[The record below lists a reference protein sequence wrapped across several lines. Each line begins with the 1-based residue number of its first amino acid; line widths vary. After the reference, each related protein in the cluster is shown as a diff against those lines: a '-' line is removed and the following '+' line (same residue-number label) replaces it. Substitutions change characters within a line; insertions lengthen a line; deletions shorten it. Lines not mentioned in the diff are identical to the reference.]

1 MSFRKYGGLQF
12 ASKHNAVASHYN
24 TSSNLIVTQNVGQP
38 NSYINFLSDISGNI
52 SIYGDFDLS
61 GNLRVQED
69 IDCSGNITASKIYLT
84 EPFHSY
90 ASNEVVP
97 KTYVDTVGSGLIPYG
112 RVKAISTYDSSAN
125 NTTYPVPIGT
135 AVSNPFLVDG
145 VSIGVGNNVLL
156 NDQGSNSGQDPS
168 ANNGVYTLNSSRIF
182 QRSTT
187 IFPSGSDSKAAY
199 ISVVEG
205 TVNSLSGWVQ
215 TNDDPP
221 NTVGTTPLIFS
232 NFFSFAFKL
241 GQGLYPT
248 QQDGQIYINVDP
260 SLNFIQYLDNTAG
273 GTLNIGTYTTT
284 LNFGSPTTN
293 IQFNNDALINT
304 LTVGRGAGNITTNTA
319 TGYQALVV
327 NTSGN
332 KNTATGYQAL
342 KANTIGS
349 QNTATGYQALQNNNG
364 SQNTA
369 IGHHTL
375 FGNTSG
381 SENTAIGIQALFT
394 NTTGIN
400 NTAVGVSS
408 LYNNNGYNNNALGN
422 IALYSNTS
430 GIENNAIGNES
441 LYSNTFGSFNTA
453 IGQSSLKNI
462 VLGDGNT
469 ALGYQA
475 GLYDGSGNINNNTSN
490 NTFLGYQADVSY
502 DSTTGIPN
510 GSYENSTALGYS
522 ATITASNQIVLGTSN
537 ESVYIPGSYVG
548 IGGVYN
554 PSPGFALDI
563 SGNLRMNN
571 TNAIYGTNTSGSQE
585 VFLAPRWSDDASYLN
600 YGTGGFYIRNN
611 TSITTMFMNDSN
623 QVGIGTTTPAYQL
636 SLGTSNADC
645 KLALYDDGTGNNWFG
660 IGANDNKLTF
670 GAAILTGGT
679 PQMVLNNT
687 GCLVLTGS
695 QGNVTNAPDTQIFDN
710 LILRSTKTPSVPN
723 SPYSMGF
730 GVDFGTGY
738 GYINAAGNGSVQ
750 PILINPRGGN
760 VGIGIGTT
768 PAYTLDVSG
777 NMNVSGISLFTQLSE
792 NTTPQDICN
801 NAPIQINNISG
812 NNFDDKLILTA
823 GASNNTAGTIQY
835 MWDGGATFS
844 SNVGNHLQLN
854 PYGGCVFI
862 NKLSSS
868 DFYSNNYALD
878 VGGNVNITSAESQLT
893 IKSSSDQSGFIL
905 ADGINNQLTTSNF
918 GIMKT
923 GQVDNSKIP
932 FVITNTGNV
941 CINYT
946 NLSWSTVYA
955 LDVGGSVNATS
966 YNTPSDYRIKENVT
980 QLDSKFV
987 VDKLNPVTYL
997 NTKSDKQDIG
1007 LIAHELQEIYPEL
1020 VNGEKDG
1027 EQFQSVNY
1035 IGLIP
1040 ILIKEI
1046 QELKKEIKSVKIEL
1060 NELKNK

>member
-1 MSFRKYGGLQF
+1 MSFRQFGGLQF
-12 ASKHNAVASHYN
+12 ASKHNAVASYYN
-24 TSSNLIVTQNVGQP
+24 TSSNLLVTQNVGQS
-38 NSYINFLSDISGNI
+38 NSYINFLSDISGNQI
-52 SIYGDFDLS
+52 FGNVDVS
-61 GNLRVQED
+61 GNLRVSGD
-69 IDCSGNITASKIYLT
+69 IDSSGNLTASKIYLT
-84 EPFHSY
+84 APFHSY

-97 KTYVDTVGSGLIPYG
+97 KSYVDTVGSGLIPYG
-112 RVKAISTYDSSAN
+112 RVKAISTYDSRAN

-135 AVSNPFLVDG
+135 PVSNPFLIDG
-145 VSIGVGNNVLL
+145 VSIDVGNNVLL
-156 NDQGSNSGQDPS
+156 NDQGSNSGQDPNV
-168 ANNGVYTLNSSRIF
+168 NNGVYTLNSSRIF
-182 QRSTT
+182 ERSTT

-205 TVNSLSGWVQ
+205 TANSLSGWVQ

-248 QQDGQIYINVDP
+248 QQNEQIYINVDP
-260 SLNFIQYLDNTAG
+260 SLNFIQYLDNSG
-273 GTLNIGTYTTT
+273 NTLNIGNYTNIVNIGKVSAGNNKISVTQNGVGINNNNPQYALDVSGNLRTT
-284 LNFGSPTTN
+284 L
-293 IQFNNDALINT
+293 DASINSI
-304 LTVGRGAGNITTNTA
+304 TVGLGGGNVA
-319 TGYQALVV
+319 D
-327 NTSGN
+327 
-332 KNTATGYQAL
+332 NTATGYQAL
-342 KANTIGS
+342 KANTTGTS
-349 QNTATGYQALQNNNG
+349 NVASGYQALYTNSTGTSNVASGFQALYTNSTGTSNVATGYEALYFNTTGTSNVASGYQALLYNSTG
-364 SQNTA
+364 SSNVAIGADSLYFNTIGQANTA
-369 IGHHTL
+369 IGR
-375 FGNTSG
+375 
-381 SENTAIGIQALFT
+381 QALLNNRTGYDNVAMGNNAGIDLSGNSYRNTFLGTST
-394 NTTGIN
+394 N
-400 NTAVGVSS
+400 VSLSS
-408 LYNNNGYNNNALGN
+408 LVYNN
-422 IALYSNTS
+422 S
-430 GIENNAIGNES
+430 
-441 LYSNTFGSFNTA
+441 
-453 IGQSSLKNI
+453 
-462 VLGDGNT
+462 T

-475 GLYDGSGNINNNTSN
+475 I
-490 NTFLGYQADVSY
+490 
-502 DSTTGIPN
+502 
-510 GSYENSTALGYS
+510 
-522 ATITASNQIVLGTSN
+522 ITASNQIVLGTSN
-537 ESVYIPGSYVG
+537 ESVYIPGSYLG

-563 SGNLRMNN
+563 NGNLRMNN
-571 TNAIYGTNTSGSQE
+571 MNTIYGTNTSGSQE
-585 VFLAPRWSDDASYLN
+585 VFLAPRWSDNASYLN

-611 TSITTMFMNDSN
+611 ISTPTMFMDDNN
-623 QVGIGTTTPAYQL
+623 KVGIGTITPAYQL
-636 SLGTSNADC
+636 SLGISNADC
-645 KLALYDDGTGNNWFG
+645 KLALFDDGTGNNWFG

-670 GAAILTGGT
+670 GAGLASGGS

-687 GCLVLTGS
+687 GCVVLTGS
-695 QGNVTNAPDTQIFDN
+695 LGNAINPPDSLNFDN

-738 GYINAAGNGSVQ
+738 GYINAAGNGGVQ

-777 NMNVSGISLFTQLSE
+777 NTNVKGISLFTQLSQY
-792 NTTPQDICN
+792 TTPQDICN
-801 NAPIQINNISG
+801 NAPIQINNISDS
-812 NNFDDKLILTA
+812 NIDDKLILTA
-823 GASNNTAGTIQY
+823 GATNNTAGTIQY
-835 MWDGGATFS
+835 MWDGGNTFS
-844 SNVGNHLQLN
+844 SNIGNHLQLN

-862 NKLSSS
+862 NKLSSP

-905 ADGINNQLTTSNF
+905 ADGITNQLTTSNF

-923 GQVDNSKIP
+923 GQVQAGSKIP

-946 NLSWSTVYA
+946 NLSWSTAYA

-987 VDKLNPVTYL
+987 VDNLNPVTYL

-1027 EQFQSVNY
+1027 EEFQSVNY